1 MRNLTEQHI
10 RDPAENHTKKLKELV
25 PGDIIKVHVLFAEN
39 TRDYYNGYTPE
50 EIRGGLYTDRFG
62 QSGKDRMIIYL
73 GRDGKSMCYLPLTT
87 KHGSFYDLTHQ
98 YELKDNSMT
107 EKSSPN
113 LRSFVE
119 VDRVRMMK
127 VAYDSDL
134 HYIGHTAQEDLDNL
148 FHRIS
153 NNTLQIDGL
162 RDQRGYVPD
171 SMFSLFEQ
179 ELFHSGYKKVSTN
192 PYRAVYTK
200 KAEGQKVIRTEN
212 GMVHYHKERTKD
224 EIRKAVFYRERHR
237 DKMTEA
243 RQKRLTAG
251 KTQKAENRESK
262 ENISEFSKN
271 IQALTEKEETTY
283 AATY

>member
-1 MRNLTEQHI
+1 MTEHHI
-10 RDPAENHTKKLKELV
+10 RDPAGHKTKKLKELV
-25 PGDIIKVHVLFAEN
+25 PGDIIKVFVLFAEN

-62 QSGKDRMIIYL
+62 HSGKDRMIIYM

-87 KHGSFYDLTHQ
+87 KHGSFYDLDHQ

-127 VAYDSDL
+127 VAYDTDL
-134 HYIGHTAQEDLDNL
+134 PYIGHAAQEDMDNL

-153 NNTLQIDGL
+153 NNTLQFNGL

-171 SMFSLFEQ
+171 SMFPLFEK
-179 ELFHSGYKKVSTN
+179 ELFDNGYQKVSIN

-200 KAEGQKVIRTEN
+200 KEEGQKVVRTEN
-212 GMVHYHKERTKD
+212 GMVHYHKDRTK
-224 EIRKAVFYRERHR
+224 EEVRKAVFCRERYR
-237 DKMTEA
+237 DRRTEA
-243 RQKRLTAG
+243 RQERLAA
-251 KTQKAENRESK
+251 KKHQRK
-262 ENISEFSKN
+262 ERTSVQNESEFSKN
-271 IQALTEKEETTY
+271 IQALTTEKEETQY